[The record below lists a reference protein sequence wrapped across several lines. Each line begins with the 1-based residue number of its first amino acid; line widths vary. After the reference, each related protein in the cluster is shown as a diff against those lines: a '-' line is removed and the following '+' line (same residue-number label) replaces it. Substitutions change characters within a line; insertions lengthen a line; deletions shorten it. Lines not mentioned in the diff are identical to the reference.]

1 MSAAGPKRPS
11 IDWIGRLVVA
21 ALPLALAACASSPKK
36 SSSQAHALPDR
47 DRVHSSALAHS
58 GGRKKSPYAAA
69 QEDLS
74 KRGNYKAGGLY
85 APGVKD
91 TTPDYIPDVDSIPEP
106 EVVAEARS
114 QFGNRSPYVVLGK
127 SYKVLDSHD
136 DYVETGTASYY
147 GQKFHGRR
155 TSNLEVYDMYA
166 FTAAHKSLPL
176 PSFARVTNLDNGK
189 AVTVRVNDRGPFHDG
204 RVIDLSYAAA
214 VKLGITQRGT
224 GRVEV
229 RALHPGEAP
238 PPMYASAANNPPPAP
253 AAAPPKTPSEKTPS
267 AIDRLV
273 SAMPIASANAGELPP
288 GVRIATGKPTP
299 MNAAS
304 APVSAAPVKTTIATG
319 KPAPVAAEPAK
330 TTVATGQ
337 PAPAKTVASA
347 QPAAAAGKS
356 GPHDYRFDMMQNG
369 KSMTADEFDAWMKS
383 RQVRVAT
390 GQPVAPSPAK
400 ALTKAE
406 KRALEKQQREQQKL
420 LAKQQKEQ
428 QRALAEAEKAAKK
441 AGKAAPATAVAA
453 ASQTALPAPPAA
465 PPPPSPAKAA
475 AVVAAATPAAGDVT
489 LQVASF
495 SARSNADRALG
506 MLRGAGISAAR
517 LLDGNSSSGQKIWR
531 LRVGPLQA
539 DAAPELA
546 ARIVGLGFGQPQRVR
561 D

>member
-1 MSAAGPKRPS
+1 MSAGAKRPS
-11 IDWIGRLVVA
+11 IEWIGRLVVA

-36 SSSQAHALPDR
+36 SGSEALALPDR
-47 DRVHSSALAHS
+47 GRVHSSALAH
-58 GGRKKSPYAAA
+58 GGARKKSPYAPA

-91 TTPDYIPDVDSIPEP
+91 STPDYIPDVDSIPEP

-127 SYKVLDSHD
+127 TYKVLDSHD

-189 AVTVRVNDRGPFHDG
+189 SVTVRVNDRGPFHDD

-229 RALHPGEAP
+229 RALHPGEAAP
-238 PPMYASAANNPPPAP
+238 PLYASAANNPPPAP
-253 AAAPPKTPSEKTPS
+253 AAAPKTPS
-267 AIDRLV
+267 AMDRLV

-288 GVRIATGKPTP
+288 GVRIATGKPAP
-299 MNAAS
+299 INAGA
-304 APVSAAPVKTTIATG
+304 SAAPVKTTVATG
-319 KPAPVAAEPAK
+319 KPAPVAAAEPVK

-337 PAPAKTVASA
+337 PAPVKTAVASA
-347 QPAAAAGKS
+347 APAAASAVAGKP

-390 GQPVAPSPAK
+390 GQPVAPPPAK

-441 AGKAAPATAVAA
+441 AGSAVPATAVA
-453 ASQTALPAPPAA
+453 ALPAPPAA
-465 PPPPSPAKAA
+465 PPPPTPAKAA
-475 AVVAAATPAAGDVT
+475 AVVAANTPSAGDVT

-506 MLRGAGISAAR
+506 MLRGAGIAAAR
-517 LLDGNSSSGQKIWR
+517 LLDGNAANGQKIWR

-539 DAAPELA
+539 DAAPELD

>member
-1 MSAAGPKRPS
+1 MSAGAKRPP
-11 IDWIGRLVVA
+11 IELIGRLVVA

-36 SSSQAHALPDR
+36 SSSEAMALPDR
-47 DRVHSSALAHS
+47 DRVHSSALAH

-91 TTPDYIPDVDSIPEP
+91 STPDYIPDVDSIPEP
-106 EVVAEARS
+106 DVVAEARS

-127 SYKVLDSHD
+127 TYKVLDSHD

-189 AVTVRVNDRGPFHDG
+189 SVTVRVNDRGPFHDD

-238 PPMYASAANNPPPAP
+238 PPVYASAANNPPPAP
-253 AAAPPKTPSEKTPS
+253 APVKTPS
-267 AIDRLV
+267 AMDRLV
-273 SAMPIASANAGELPP
+273 AAMPIASANAGELPP

-299 MNAAS
+299 MPAA
-304 APVSAAPVKTTIATG
+304 AAAPVKTTVATG
-319 KPAPVAAEPAK
+319 KPAPVAEPVK

-337 PAPAKTVASA
+337 PAPVKTAVASA
-347 QPAAAAGKS
+347 APTAAAGKP

-390 GQPVAPSPAK
+390 GQPVAPPPAK

-420 LAKQQKEQ
+420 LAQQQKDQ
-428 QRALAEAEKAAKK
+428 QRALAEAEKAARK
-441 AGKAAPATAVAA
+441 AGSAAPATAVAA
-453 ASQTALPAPPAA
+453 ATALPAPPAA

-475 AVVAAATPAAGDVT
+475 AVVAANAPAAGDVT

-506 MLRGAGISAAR
+506 MLRGAGIGAAR
-517 LLDGNSSSGQKIWR
+517 LLDGNGANGQKIWR

-539 DAAPELA
+539 EAAPELA